1 MKRADIQQ
9 ALQKQVVEGA
19 VVSHRFEGVKRLFD
33 AACLRNDGPEA
44 DKYRFDLHAIL
55 DAMLDNSATTLML
68 TRQIMES
75 RE

>member
-9 ALQKQVVEGA
+9 ALQKQVIEGA
-19 VVSHRFEGVKRLFD
+19 VVGHRWEGVKRMFD
-33 AACLRNDGPEA
+33 AACLENNGQEA
-44 DKYRFDLHAIL
+44 DKLRFELHAIL

-68 TRQIMES
+68 TRQMMNS